1 MLDVRHKQPL
11 LGLMLHR
18 ALTVGTLLT
27 VASLAGCGSSDSQ
40 GSNGGAGGGAGAG
53 ADSSA
58 GSPTSG
64 GASGSSEGGNAA
76 LAGSTATGG
85 SSAKGGAAGAG
96 SSAGDA
102 GLPAIDPSTKLI
114 ALTPDQRGQFCDW
127 AAAQLG
133 GYGKF
138 NQCPGGGSNT
148 VYKDQAD
155 CVSQAFIF
163 NCTDKITVAQLE
175 ECTQAQA
182 ETAGCTFPEL
192 HCHWLLCR

>member
-1 MLDVRHKQPL
+1 MLDLRHEQPM
-11 LGLMLHR
+11 LGLMLYR

-40 GSNGGAGGGAGAG
+40 GSNGGAGVGAGAG

-64 GASGSSEGGNAA
+64 GASGSSQGGTTTQG
-76 LAGSTATGG
+76 GST
-85 SSAKGGAAGAG
+85 AAGAG
-96 SSAGDA
+96 SSKGGSSSSAGAA
-102 GLPAIDPSTKLI
+102 GLPDIEPSTMLS
-114 ALTPDQRGQFCDW
+114 ALTPEQQGQYCDW

-133 GYGKF
+133 GYGKL
-138 NQCPGGGSNT
+138 NQCAGGGSVT

-155 CVSQAFIF
+155 CKSQAFIIACA
-163 NCTDKITVAQLE
+163 NTTIAQLE
-175 ECTQAQA
+175 ECTQAQGP
-182 ETAGCTFPEL
+182 TGGCTFPEA

>member
-1 MLDVRHKQPL
+1 M

-85 SSAKGGAAGAG
+85 SSAKGGSTGAAGAG

-102 GLPAIDPSTKLI
+102 GLPAIDPSSKLI
-114 ALTPDQRGQFCDW
+114 ALTTDQKGQFCDW

-155 CVSQAFIF
+155 CVSKAFIF